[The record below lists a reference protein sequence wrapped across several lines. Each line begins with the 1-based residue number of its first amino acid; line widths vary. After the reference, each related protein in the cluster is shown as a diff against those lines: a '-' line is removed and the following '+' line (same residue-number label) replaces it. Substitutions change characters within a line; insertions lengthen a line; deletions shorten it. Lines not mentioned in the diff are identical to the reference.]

1 MKVRSLDYLKEQILG
16 HKIVKSEGNA
26 IVFDNGLVLSI
37 EETEQ
42 DGCAGASGEFKDVV
56 LNMAITNIS
65 DIEFDPWETE
75 EEFGC
80 QASVIFLHNTDII
93 CKAFAVAEADNYD
106 YAVASF
112 IVRPVGEEEYMVDFV
127 AADDGE

>member
-1 MKVRSLDYLKEQILG
+1 MKVRSFDYLKEQILG
-16 HKIVKSEGNA
+16 HKIAKSEGNA
-26 IVFDNGLVLSI
+26 IVFDNGLILSI

-42 DGCAGASGEFKDVV
+42 DGYAGASGEFKDVV
-56 LNMAITNIS
+56 LNAAITNIS

-93 CKAFAVAEADNYD
+93 CKAFSVAKANNYD

-112 IVRPVGEEEYMVDFV
+112 IVCPIDEEKYMVDFV